1 MKNNV
6 LTLAILFVGLKAF
19 SQGLII
25 DTFQE
30 ESTADRIESGEAGL
44 SAIIDQPSPV
54 VGCGQ
59 PVTLTA
65 TVTGALEISWK
76 RNGEFITGATTNTF
90 VANQSGIYTVVVVSL
105 LCQLESAPV
114 EVILESP
121 LSASILT
128 PLGTVACAGE
138 AVQLQASGGVAQWQW
153 YRNGVALQDGLDEV
167 YNATLSGSYVV
178 VGNETSVCAST
189 SLAVEVVIHLLPDVL
204 LTWDGT
210 PTICAGD
217 SLPIAA
223 ALEPEEQATWYHDE
237 TQITDAVNPFFAS
250 LAGEYHAEVTNTLTG
265 CSSITNSLY
274 LEVLPAQDVVIAPLG
289 DTSFCEGQSASLSLI
304 SGSGSLE
311 WLLDGLPLQG
321 ENNDIL
327 NLTNPGSYAA
337 RVTDL
342 NGCEAISNFQH
353 MVLLPLPTTDVA
365 FEGREVLCGESDTV
379 YVLVENGNSYV
390 WYLGDSLI
398 AGANDATLA
407 IVQPGTYVV
416 QLTSSDGC
424 VAVSESAT
432 VYHFDAPIASLEP
445 SGAINLCAGQTQYME
460 AIAAS
465 AIQYEWYLNGELLVG
480 ETNSYLE
487 AFDSGTYAVQ
497 ILDEN
502 GCDAISEP
510 VIVQVLNVNT
520 PIITDGGVTSQGQ
533 LLLTDDAAGHQ
544 WYLNGESIAGATG
557 SSYLAT
563 EDGVYS
569 VISIED
575 VCESGLS
582 DGFEVVLGGV
592 NTTDSEGLLV
602 YPNPCSDKLVVTFR
616 QWQGSGY
623 SVYDSTGRKVF
634 CGLATNAQEVIDV
647 LSWSTGMYRV
657 VTERGESVQFS
668 VVR

>member
-1 MKNNV
+1 
-6 LTLAILFVGLKAF
+6 
-19 SQGLII
+19 
-25 DTFQE
+25 
-30 ESTADRIESGEAGL
+30 
-44 SAIIDQPSPV
+44 
-54 VGCGQ
+54 
-59 PVTLTA
+59 
-65 TVTGALEISWK
+65 
-76 RNGEFITGATTNTF
+76 
-90 VANQSGIYTVVVVSL
+90 
-105 LCQLESAPV
+105 
-114 EVILESP
+114 
-121 LSASILT
+121 
-128 PLGTVACAGE
+128 
-138 AVQLQASGGVAQWQW
+138 
-153 YRNGVALQDGLDEV
+153 
-167 YNATLSGSYVV
+167 
-178 VGNETSVCAST
+178 
-189 SLAVEVVIHLLPDVL
+189 
-204 LTWDGT
+204 
-210 PTICAGD
+210 
-217 SLPIAA
+217 
-223 ALEPEEQATWYHDE
+223 
-237 TQITDAVNPFFAS
+237 
-250 LAGEYHAEVTNTLTG
+250 
-265 CSSITNSLY
+265 
-274 LEVLPAQDVVIAPLG
+274 
-289 DTSFCEGQSASLSLI
+289 
-304 SGSGSLE
+304 LE

-365 FEGREVLCGESDTV
+365 FEGQEVLCGESDTV
-379 YVLVENGNSYV
+379 HLSVENGNSYV

-424 VAVSESAT
+424 VAISESAT
-432 VYHFDAPIASLEP
+432 VYHFDAPQASLEP

-480 ETNSYLE
+480 ESNNYLE
-487 AFDSGTYAVQ
+487 AFDAGTYAVQ
-497 ILDEN
+497 IIDEN

-510 VIVQVLNVNT
+510 AIVQVLNVNT